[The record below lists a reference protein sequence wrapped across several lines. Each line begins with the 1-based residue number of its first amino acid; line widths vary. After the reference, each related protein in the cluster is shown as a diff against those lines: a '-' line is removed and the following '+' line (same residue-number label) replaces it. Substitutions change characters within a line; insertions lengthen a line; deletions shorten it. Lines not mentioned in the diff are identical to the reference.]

1 MPIVSDCP
9 LCGTLLTTVLGETR
23 YWRTALNTNQQLLGQ
38 AIIVLRRHEES
49 VAALTA
55 DEWIDLRSE
64 LIRMTTALDQ
74 AFQPDHYNY
83 AFLQNQDRHVH
94 LHVFPRY
101 ATARWIGGAEFTDPA
116 YPDHYRVPSPTRTVD
131 AAVMAATEAALGS
144 SHRDRSSPISGPG
157 AVITTAD

>member
-1 MPIVSDCP
+1 MSDCP
-9 LCGTLLTTVLGETR
+9 LCRTLLTAVLAETQ

-64 LIRMTTALDQ
+64 LIRMTTALDK
-74 AFQPDHYNY
+74 AFRPDHYNY

-101 ATARWIGGAEFTDPA
+101 ATARRIGGAEFTDA
-116 YPDHYRVPSPTRTVD
+116 DYPDHYRVPSPMRTVD
-131 AAVMAATEAALGS
+131 AGVMAATEAALLAALNG
-144 SHRDRSSPISGPG
+144 HRIG
-157 AVITTAD
+157 

>member
-1 MPIVSDCP
+1 LSDCP
-9 LCGTLLTTVLGETR
+9 LCRPLLTSVLAETMN
-23 YWRTALNTNQQLLGQ
+23 WRTALNTNQQLLGQ

-55 DEWIDLRSE
+55 DEWIDLRSG
-64 LIRMTTALDQ
+64 LIRMTTALDK

-101 ATARWIGGAEFTDPA
+101 ATARWIAGAEFTDPD

-131 AAVMAATEAALGS
+131 PAVMAATEAAL
-144 SHRDRSSPISGPG
+144 RSPHGEHSGPISGPEAG
-157 AVITTAD
+157 ITTAD